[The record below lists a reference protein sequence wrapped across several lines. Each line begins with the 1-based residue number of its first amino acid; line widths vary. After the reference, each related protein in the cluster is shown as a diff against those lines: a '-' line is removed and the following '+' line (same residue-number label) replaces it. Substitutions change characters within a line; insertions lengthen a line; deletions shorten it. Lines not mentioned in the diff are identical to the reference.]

1 MSKMQAGLVE
11 QIKSTLDR
19 LWLQIRIVLALS
31 ETEFVLRAEKG
42 SFGAWGVLFEP
53 LALIMTLLALR
64 VFIRVKSTDLLNPVL
79 WLTCGITLLYMLS
92 LIHI

>member
-1 MSKMQAGLVE
+1 MSKMRAGLVE

-42 SFGAWGVLFEP
+42 SFGVWGVLFEP
-53 LALIMTLLALR
+53 
-64 VFIRVKSTDLLNPVL
+64 
-79 WLTCGITLLYMLS
+79 W
-92 LIHI
+92 H

>member
-1 MSKMQAGLVE
+1 MSKMRAGLVE

-42 SFGAWGVLFEP
+42 SFGAGVFC
-53 LALIMTLLALR
+53 
-64 VFIRVKSTDLLNPVL
+64 LNP
-79 WLTCGITLLYMLS
+79 W
-92 LIHI
+92 H